1 MEETLYEDEGISISE
16 LIGIVLKHFKLLLI
30 VFGIIVLVCVGYIL
44 MNDPTYTATTTV
56 SVDSIKNLTAWNTA
70 RGDIRNITTELQFLT
85 RDETVRGALGQ
96 LNLASY
102 IRKDGSTYED
112 MLTDKKKFKCL
123 QESIATSEIKDT
135 NSVSISLEHAN
146 PGFAQDFLGALT
158 NEFSASLLAFANTDL
173 TLQREALNRQWE
185 ESTTLLE
192 SSKAALA
199 TFQEE
204 TDILSLEANKSA
216 YQRILSLIQL
226 QLGEVAGIAP
236 ATSLEVALKSLGLQD
251 EQVLLLSSRYSDAYR
266 QYLYDEIA
274 RLLVQSNT
282 SEENIVRNPELEL
295 VLTDLEAQFSE
306 LFLSQGFEE
315 LTALERTRSITS
327 SIEFAILSSLESEY
341 LNKLKTVT
349 NLQLEYSEL
358 RNDVSRET
366 STSVSLT
373 SQIRSLES
381 FLTSE
386 RTAMQEV
393 EPVKLVNED
402 GESNNLLI
410 LAVGVLLG
418 AALALLATLLAEYLS
433 DTIDDE
439 QSLTRILGKEGK
451 LLTTIPP
458 GSKDINTE
466 MEILEHPDSAAGS
479 AYTHLAGIMM
489 YAPNTNVFTL
499 GSLSYGQGTSYTTL
513 NTALSM
519 VKSGKKV
526 LVIGTANEGMNY
538 QRLYAKIT
546 SHVEIASAAHL
557 KTFSLDKPCKP
568 TGEDPELIIT
578 SMDAGPN
585 ELGQILNSPQFVEY
599 LGSVSALFDVV
610 LIDGPTFRSASNL
623 LAVSRATNG
632 LILNIRSFVG
642 SRRMLKALLH
652 TFGLCNLPLSGV
664 ILNNIAGK
672 PSYQE
677 RQAIQVHDKALTS
690 LMSGNGGRRE
700 AKLLTKAASR

>member
-1 MEETLYEDEGISISE
+1 VEY
-16 LIGIVLKHFKLLLI
+16 
-30 VFGIIVLVCVGYIL
+30 
-44 MNDPTYTATTTV
+44 
-56 SVDSIKNLTAWNTA
+56 
-70 RGDIRNITTELQFLT
+70 
-85 RDETVRGALGQ
+85 
-96 LNLASY
+96 
-102 IRKDGSTYED
+102 
-112 MLTDKKKFKCL
+112 
-123 QESIATSEIKDT
+123 
-135 NSVSISLEHAN
+135 
-146 PGFAQDFLGALT
+146 
-158 NEFSASLLAFANTDL
+158 
-173 TLQREALNRQWE
+173 
-185 ESTTLLE
+185 
-192 SSKAALA
+192 
-199 TFQEE
+199 
-204 TDILSLEANKSA
+204 
-216 YQRILSLIQL
+216 
-226 QLGEVAGIAP
+226 
-236 ATSLEVALKSLGLQD
+236 
-251 EQVLLLSSRYSDAYR
+251 
-266 QYLYDEIA
+266 
-274 RLLVQSNT
+274 
-282 SEENIVRNPELEL
+282 
-295 VLTDLEAQFSE
+295 
-306 LFLSQGFEE
+306 
-315 LTALERTRSITS
+315 
-327 SIEFAILSSLESEY
+327 AILSSLESEY

-373 SQIRSLES
+373 SQIRSLDS
-381 FLTSE
+381 FLASE

-466 MEILEHPDSAAGS
+466 MEILEHPDSDAGS
-479 AYTHLAGIMM
+479 AYTHLAGILM

-499 GSLSYGQGTSYTTL
+499 GSLSYGEGTSYTTL

-546 SHVEIASAAHL
+546 SHVEIAAAAHL

-568 TGEDPELIIT
+568 VGDEPELTIASI
-578 SMDAGPN
+578 DAGPK
-585 ELGQILNSPQFVEY
+585 ELGQILNSPQFIEY
-599 LGSVSALFDVV
+599 LGSVSAVFDVV

-642 SRRMLKALLH
+642 SRGMLKALLH

-664 ILNNIAGK
+664 VLNNIAGK

-677 RQAIQVHDKALTS
+677 RQAIKVHDKALTA
-690 LMSGNGGRRE
+690 LMSGNGSGRE
-700 AKLLTKAASR
+700 VKLLTKASSR

>member
-30 VFGIIVLVCVGYIL
+30 VFGIIVLACVGYIL

-56 SVDSIKNLTAWNTA
+56 SVESIKNLTAWNTA

-85 RDETVRGALGQ
+85 RDETVRSALGK

-102 IRKDGSTYED
+102 VRKDGSTYED
-112 MLTDKKKFKCL
+112 LLTDKKKFKGL
-123 QESIATSEIKDT
+123 QEAITTSEIKDT
-135 NSVSISLEHAN
+135 NSVSISLEHSN
-146 PGFAQDFLGALT
+146 PVFAQDFLNALT
-158 NEFSASLLAFANTDL
+158 SEFSSSVEAEARTQLQNAKA
-173 TLQREALNRQWE
+173 TLSAK
-185 ESTTLLE
+185 LE
-192 SSKAALA
+192 SSVHSLSNLKLELKELQNSSNSDYQNTLAIFEEANATEDMTNRTNTYLGLTNPALLELA
-199 TFQEE
+199 QRISEE
-204 TDILSLEANKSA
+204 TTLVAD
-216 YQRILSLIQL
+216 YRIQL
-226 QLGEVAGIAP
+226 QTL
-236 ATSLEVALKSLGLQD
+236 
-251 EQVLLLSSRYSDAYR
+251 DAY
-266 QYLYDEIA
+266 I
-274 RLLVQSNT
+274 S
-282 SEENIVRNPELEL
+282 
-295 VLTDLEAQFSE
+295 
-306 LFLSQGFEE
+306 SQM
-315 LTALERTRSITS
+315 
-327 SIEFAILSSLESEY
+327 Y
-341 LNKLKTVT
+341 
-349 NLQLEYSEL
+349 
-358 RNDVSRET
+358 
-366 STSVSLT
+366 
-373 SQIRSLES
+373 
-381 FLTSE
+381 
-386 RTAMQEV
+386 
-393 EPVKLVNED
+393 PVVVINQTELVNED

-439 QSLTRILGKEGK
+439 QSLTRILGKERK
-451 LLTTIPP
+451 LLTTIPA

-466 MEILEHPDSAAGS
+466 MEILEHPDSEAGS

-489 YAPNTNVFTL
+489 YAPNTNIFTL
-499 GSLSYGQGTSYTTL
+499 GSLSYGEGTSYTTL

-568 TGEDPELIIT
+568 AGEDPELTIASI
-578 SMDAGPN
+578 DASPK

-599 LGSVSALFDVV
+599 LGSVSAVFDVV

-642 SRRMLKALLH
+642 SRKMLKALLH
-652 TFGLCNLPLSGV
+652 TFGLCDLPLSGV
-664 ILNNIAGK
+664 VLNNIAGK

-677 RQAIQVHDKALTS
+677 RQAIKAHDKALTA
-690 LMSGNGGRRE
+690 LMSGNGSGRE
-700 AKLLTKAASR
+700 AKLLTKASSR

>member
-30 VFGIIVLVCVGYIL
+30 VFGIIVLACVGYIL

-56 SVDSIKNLTAWNTA
+56 SVESIKNLTAWNTA

-85 RDETVRGALGQ
+85 RDETVRGALEQ
-96 LNLASY
+96 LNLSSY
-102 IRKDGSTYED
+102 QRKDGSTYED
-112 MLTDKKKFKCL
+112 LLTDKKQFKGL
-123 QESIATSEIKDT
+123 QEAITTSEIKDT
-135 NSVSISLEHAN
+135 NSVSISLEHSN
-146 PGFAQDFLGALT
+146 PVFAQDFLNALT
-158 NEFSASLLAFANTDL
+158 SEFSASLLAFANTDL
-173 TLQREALNRQWE
+173 TLQHDALDRQLE

-192 SSKAALA
+192 SSKTALA
-199 TFQEE
+199 AFQEE

-226 QLGEVAGIAP
+226 QLGEVAEIAP
-236 ATSLEVALKSLGLQD
+236 ETSLEGTLQSLGIQD
-251 EQVLLLSSRYSDAYR
+251 EQTLLLTSRYSDAYR

-295 VLTDLEAQFSE
+295 ALTDLEAQFSE
-306 LFLSQGFEE
+306 LFLSQGLDE

-327 SIEFAILSSLESEY
+327 SVKYTILSSLESEY

-373 SQIRSLES
+373 SQIRSLDS
-381 FLTSE
+381 FIASE

-439 QSLTRILGKEGK
+439 QSLKKILGKEAK
-451 LLTTIPP
+451 ILTTIPP

-489 YAPNTNVFTL
+489 YAPNTNTFTL
-499 GSLSYGQGTSYTTL
+499 GSLSYGEGTSYTTL
-513 NTALSM
+513 NIALSM
-519 VKSGKKV
+519 VKSGKRV

-546 SHVEIASAAHL
+546 SHVEIASSAHL
-557 KTFSLDKPCKP
+557 HSFSLDKPCKP
-568 TGEDPELIIT
+568 AGEGPELDIAVLDEDPK
-578 SMDAGPN
+578 
-585 ELGQILNSPQFVEY
+585 ELGQILNSSQFVEY
-599 LGSVSALFDVV
+599 LGSVSALYDVV

-642 SRRMLKALLH
+642 SRGMLKALLH
-652 TFGLCNLPLSGV
+652 TFELCNLPLAGV

-677 RQAIQVHDKALTS
+677 RQEIKAHDKALTA
-690 LMSGNGGRRE
+690 LMSGNGSGRE
-700 AKLLTKAASR
+700 AKLLTKASSR

>member
-30 VFGIIVLVCVGYIL
+30 VFGIIVLACVGYIL
-44 MNDPTYTATTTV
+44 TNDPTYTATTTV
-56 SVDSIKNLTAWNTA
+56 SVESIKNLTAWDTS

-85 RDETVRGALGQ
+85 RDETVRSALGQ

-102 IRKDGSTYED
+102 QRKDGSTYED
-112 MLTDKKKFKCL
+112 LLTDKKKFKGL
-123 QESIATSEIKDT
+123 QEAITTSEIKDT
-135 NSVSISLEHAN
+135 NSVSISLEHSN
-146 PGFAQDFLGALT
+146 PVFAQDFLNALT
-158 NEFSASLLAFANTDL
+158 SEFSASLLAFANTDL
-173 TLQREALNRQWE
+173 TLQHDALDRQLE

-192 SSKAALA
+192 SSKVALA
-199 TFQEE
+199 AFQEE

-216 YQRILSLIQL
+216 YQQILSLIQL
-226 QLGEVAGIAP
+226 QLAGVAP
-236 ATSLEVALKSLGLQD
+236 ESSLEASLQSLGVQD
-251 EQVLLLSSRYSDAYR
+251 EQTLLLTSRYSDAYR

-282 SEENIVRNPELEL
+282 SEENAVRNPELEL
-295 VLTDLEAQFSE
+295 ALTNLEAQFSE
-306 LFLSQGFEE
+306 LFRSQGFDE
-315 LTALERTRSITS
+315 LEALERTRSITS
-327 SIEFAILSSLESEY
+327 SVEFSILSGLESEY

-373 SQIRSLES
+373 SQIRSLDS
-381 FLTSE
+381 FLASE
-386 RTAMQEV
+386 RTAIQEV

-439 QSLTRILGKEGK
+439 QSLIKILGKEGK
-451 LLTTIPP
+451 LLTTIPL

-479 AYTHLAGIMM
+479 AYTHLAGILM
-489 YAPNTNVFTL
+489 YAPNTNIFTL
-499 GSLSYGQGTSYTTL
+499 GSLSYGEGTSYTTL

-546 SHVEIASAAHL
+546 SHVEIASSANL

-568 TGEDPELIIT
+568 AGENPELSIVAIE
-578 SMDAGPN
+578 AGPK
-585 ELGQILNSPQFVEY
+585 ELGQILNSSQFVEY
-599 LGSVSALFDVV
+599 LGSVSALYDVV

-642 SRRMLKALLH
+642 SRGMLKALLH
-652 TFGLCNLPLSGV
+652 TFELCNLPLAGV

-677 RQAIQVHDKALTS
+677 RQEIKAHDKALTA
-690 LMSGNGGRRE
+690 LMSGNGSGRE
-700 AKLLTKAASR
+700 AKLLTKASSR

>member
-16 LIGIVLKHFKLLLI
+16 LIGIVLKHVKLLLI
-30 VFGIIVLVCVGYIL
+30 VFGIIVLACVGYIL

-56 SVDSIKNLTAWNTA
+56 SVESIKNLTAWNTA

-85 RDETVRGALGQ
+85 RDETVRSALGK

-102 IRKDGSTYED
+102 VRKDGSTYED
-112 MLTDKKKFKCL
+112 LLTDKKKFKGL
-123 QESIATSEIKDT
+123 QEAITTSEIKDT
-135 NSVSISLEHAN
+135 NSVSISLEHSN
-146 PGFAQDFLGALT
+146 PVFAQDFLNALT
-158 NEFSASLLAFANTDL
+158 SEFSSSVEAEARTQLQNAKA
-173 TLQREALNRQWE
+173 TLSAK
-185 ESTTLLE
+185 LE
-192 SSKAALA
+192 SSVHSLSNLKLELKELQNSSNSDYQNTLAIFEEANATEDMTNRTNTYLGLTNPALLELA
-199 TFQEE
+199 QRISEE
-204 TDILSLEANKSA
+204 TTLVAD
-216 YQRILSLIQL
+216 YRIQL
-226 QLGEVAGIAP
+226 QTL
-236 ATSLEVALKSLGLQD
+236 
-251 EQVLLLSSRYSDAYR
+251 DAY
-266 QYLYDEIA
+266 I
-274 RLLVQSNT
+274 S
-282 SEENIVRNPELEL
+282 
-295 VLTDLEAQFSE
+295 
-306 LFLSQGFEE
+306 SQM
-315 LTALERTRSITS
+315 
-327 SIEFAILSSLESEY
+327 Y
-341 LNKLKTVT
+341 
-349 NLQLEYSEL
+349 
-358 RNDVSRET
+358 
-366 STSVSLT
+366 
-373 SQIRSLES
+373 
-381 FLTSE
+381 
-386 RTAMQEV
+386 
-393 EPVKLVNED
+393 PVVVINQTELVNED

-439 QSLTRILGKEGK
+439 QSLTRILGKERK
-451 LLTTIPP
+451 LLTTIPA

-466 MEILEHPDSAAGS
+466 MEILEHPDSEAGS

-489 YAPNTNVFTL
+489 YAPNTNIFTL
-499 GSLSYGQGTSYTTL
+499 GSLSYGEGTSYTTL

-568 TGEDPELIIT
+568 AGEDPELTIASI
-578 SMDAGPN
+578 DASPK

-599 LGSVSALFDVV
+599 LGSVSAVFDVV

-642 SRRMLKALLH
+642 SRKMLKALLH
-652 TFGLCNLPLSGV
+652 TFGLCDLPLSGV
-664 ILNNIAGK
+664 VLNNIAGK

-677 RQAIQVHDKALTS
+677 RQAIKAHDKALTA
-690 LMSGNGGRRE
+690 LMSGNGSGRE
-700 AKLLTKAASR
+700 AKLLTKASSR

>member
-30 VFGIIVLVCVGYIL
+30 VFGIIVLACVGYIL

-56 SVDSIKNLTAWNTA
+56 SVESIKNLTAWNTS
-70 RGDIRNITTELQFLT
+70 RGDIRNITTELQFLK
-85 RDETVRGALGQ
+85 RDETVRSALER

-102 IRKDGSTYED
+102 QRKDGSTYED
-112 MLTDKKKFKCL
+112 LLTDKKKFKGL
-123 QESIATSEIKDT
+123 QEAITTSEIKDT
-135 NSVSISLEHAN
+135 NSLSISLEHSN
-146 PGFAQDFLGALT
+146 PVFAQDFLNALT
-158 NEFSASLLAFANTDL
+158 SEFSASLLAFANTDL
-173 TLQREALNRQWE
+173 TLQHDALDRQLE

-199 TFQEE
+199 AFQEE

-226 QLGEVAGIAP
+226 QLGEVAEIAP
-236 ATSLEVALKSLGLQD
+236 ETSLEGTLQSLGVQD
-251 EQVLLLSSRYSDAYR
+251 KQTLLLTSQYSDAYR

-282 SEENIVRNPELEL
+282 SEETIVRNPELEL
-295 VLTDLEAQFSE
+295 ALTNLETQFSE
-306 LFLSQGFEE
+306 LFHSQGFDE
-315 LTALERTRSITS
+315 LDALEKTRIITS
-327 SIEFAILSSLESEY
+327 SVKYTLLSSLESEY

-349 NLQLEYSEL
+349 DLQLEYSEL
-358 RNDVSRET
+358 RNEVSRET

-373 SQIRSLES
+373 SQIRSLDS
-381 FLTSE
+381 FLASE
-386 RTAMQEV
+386 RTAIQVV

-451 LLTTIPP
+451 LLITIPP

-489 YAPNTNVFTL
+489 YTPNTNVFTL
-499 GSLSYGQGTSYTTL
+499 GSLSYGEGTSYTTL

-546 SHVEIASAAHL
+546 NHVEIASAAHL

-568 TGEDPELIIT
+568 AGEDPELTIA
-578 SMDAGPN
+578 SMDASPK

-599 LGSVSALFDVV
+599 LGSVSAVFDVV

-642 SRRMLKALLH
+642 SRKMLKALLH
-652 TFGLCNLPLSGV
+652 TFGLCDLPLSGV
-664 ILNNIAGK
+664 VLNNIAGK

-677 RQAIQVHDKALTS
+677 RQAIKAHDKALTA
-690 LMSGNGGRRE
+690 LMSGNGSGRE
-700 AKLLTKAASR
+700 VKLLTKASSR

>member
-30 VFGIIVLVCVGYIL
+30 VFGIIVLACVGYIL

-56 SVDSIKNLTAWNTA
+56 SVESIKNLTAWNTA

-85 RDETVRGALGQ
+85 RDETVRSALGK

-102 IRKDGSTYED
+102 VRKDGSTYED
-112 MLTDKKKFKCL
+112 LLTDKKKFKGL
-123 QESIATSEIKDT
+123 QEAITTSEIEDT
-135 NSVSISLEHAN
+135 NSVSISLEHSN
-146 PGFAQDFLGALT
+146 PVFAQEFLEALT
-158 NEFSASLLAFANTDL
+158 KEFTVALITVADT
-173 TLQREALNRQWE
+173 EIMLNREHLVSRLQ
-185 ESTTLLE
+185 ESETLLE
-192 SSKAALA
+192 IAKADLQ
-199 TFQEE
+199 TFQQDTE
-204 TDILSLEANKSA
+204 ILELEANRA
-216 YQRILSLIQL
+216 NYQKILSIIQL
-226 QLGEVAGIAP
+226 QISNNQASVVSMDELQFPNEQITDIA
-236 ATSLEVALKSLGLQD
+236 TQ
-251 EQVLLLSSRYSDAYR
+251 YSDAYTT
-266 QYLYDEIA
+266 YLFDVISN
-274 RLLVQSNT
+274 LLVRT
-282 SEENIVRNPELEL
+282 SDAEENKLRSPALELEL
-295 VLTDLEAQFSE
+295 TNLETRLQEAFLAQGSDD
-306 LFLSQGFEE
+306 
-315 LTALERTRSITS
+315 LTAREKTRTIIS
-327 SIEFAILSSLESEY
+327 SIKYSILKSQEAIYLE
-341 LNKLKTVT
+341 KLKTLSD
-349 NLQLEYSEL
+349 LQLEYSEL

-373 SQIRSLES
+373 SQVRSLDS
-381 FLTSE
+381 FLSSE

-418 AALALLATLLAEYLS
+418 AALALLSTLLAEYLS

-439 QSLTRILGKEGK
+439 QSLKKILGKEAK
-451 LLTTIPP
+451 ILTTIPP

-489 YAPNTNVFTL
+489 YAPNTNTFTL
-499 GSLSYGQGTSYTTL
+499 GSLSYGEGTSYTTL
-513 NTALSM
+513 NIALSM
-519 VKSGKKV
+519 VKSGKRV

-546 SHVEIASAAHL
+546 SHVEIASSAHL
-557 KTFSLDKPCKP
+557 HSFSLDKPCKP
-568 TGEDPELIIT
+568 AGEGPELDIAVL
-578 SMDAGPN
+578 DENPK
-585 ELGQILNSPQFVEY
+585 ELGQILNSSQFVEY
-599 LGSVSALFDVV
+599 LGSVSALYDVV

-642 SRRMLKALLH
+642 SRGMLKALLH
-652 TFGLCNLPLSGV
+652 TFELCNLPLAGV

-677 RQAIQVHDKALTS
+677 RQEIKAHDKALTA
-690 LMSGNGGRRE
+690 LMSGNGSGRE
-700 AKLLTKAASR
+700 AKLLTKASSR

>member
-16 LIGIVLKHFKLLLI
+16 LIGIVLKHVKLLLI

-56 SVDSIKNLTAWNTA
+56 SVESIKNLTAWNTA

-85 RDETVRGALGQ
+85 RDETVRSALGK

-102 IRKDGSTYED
+102 VRKDGSTYED
-112 MLTDKKKFKCL
+112 LLTDKKKFKGL
-123 QESIATSEIKDT
+123 QEAITTSEIKDT
-135 NSVSISLEHAN
+135 NSVSISLEHSN
-146 PGFAQDFLGALT
+146 PVFAQDFLNALT
-158 NEFSASLLAFANTDL
+158 SEFSSSVEAEARTQLQNAKA
-173 TLQREALNRQWE
+173 TLSAK
-185 ESTTLLE
+185 LE
-192 SSKAALA
+192 SSVHSLSNLKLELKELQNSSNSDYQNTLAIFEEANATEDMTNRTNTYLGLTNPALLELA
-199 TFQEE
+199 QRISEE
-204 TDILSLEANKSA
+204 TTLVAD
-216 YQRILSLIQL
+216 YRIQL
-226 QLGEVAGIAP
+226 QTL
-236 ATSLEVALKSLGLQD
+236 
-251 EQVLLLSSRYSDAYR
+251 DAY
-266 QYLYDEIA
+266 I
-274 RLLVQSNT
+274 S
-282 SEENIVRNPELEL
+282 
-295 VLTDLEAQFSE
+295 
-306 LFLSQGFEE
+306 SQM
-315 LTALERTRSITS
+315 
-327 SIEFAILSSLESEY
+327 Y
-341 LNKLKTVT
+341 
-349 NLQLEYSEL
+349 
-358 RNDVSRET
+358 
-366 STSVSLT
+366 
-373 SQIRSLES
+373 
-381 FLTSE
+381 
-386 RTAMQEV
+386 
-393 EPVKLVNED
+393 PVVVINQTELVNED

-439 QSLTRILGKEGK
+439 QSLTRILGKERK
-451 LLTTIPP
+451 LLTTIPA

-466 MEILEHPDSAAGS
+466 MEILEHPDSEAGS

-489 YAPNTNVFTL
+489 YAPNTNIFTL
-499 GSLSYGQGTSYTTL
+499 GSLSYGEGTSYTTL

-568 TGEDPELIIT
+568 AGEDPELTIASI
-578 SMDAGPN
+578 DASPK

-599 LGSVSALFDVV
+599 LGSVSAVFDVV

-642 SRRMLKALLH
+642 SRKMLKALLH
-652 TFGLCNLPLSGV
+652 TFGLCDLPLSGV
-664 ILNNIAGK
+664 VLNNIAGK

-677 RQAIQVHDKALTS
+677 RQAIKAHDKALTA
-690 LMSGNGGRRE
+690 LMSGNGSGRE
-700 AKLLTKAASR
+700 AKLLTKASSR

>member
-30 VFGIIVLVCVGYIL
+30 VFGIIVLACVGYIL

-56 SVDSIKNLTAWNTA
+56 SVESIKNLTAWNTA

-85 RDETVRGALGQ
+85 RDETVRSALGK

-102 IRKDGSTYED
+102 VRKDGSTYED
-112 MLTDKKKFKCL
+112 LLTDKKKFKGL
-123 QESIATSEIKDT
+123 QEAITTSEIKDT
-135 NSVSISLEHAN
+135 NSVSISLEHSN
-146 PGFAQDFLGALT
+146 PVFAQDFLNALT
-158 NEFSASLLAFANTDL
+158 SEFSSSVEAEARTQLQNAKA
-173 TLQREALNRQWE
+173 TLSAK
-185 ESTTLLE
+185 LE
-192 SSKAALA
+192 SSVHSLSNLKLELKELQNSSNSDYQNTLAIFEEANATEDMTNRTNTYLGLTNPALLELA
-199 TFQEE
+199 QRISEE
-204 TDILSLEANKSA
+204 TTLVAD
-216 YQRILSLIQL
+216 YRIQL
-226 QLGEVAGIAP
+226 QTL
-236 ATSLEVALKSLGLQD
+236 
-251 EQVLLLSSRYSDAYR
+251 DAY
-266 QYLYDEIA
+266 I
-274 RLLVQSNT
+274 S
-282 SEENIVRNPELEL
+282 
-295 VLTDLEAQFSE
+295 
-306 LFLSQGFEE
+306 SQM
-315 LTALERTRSITS
+315 
-327 SIEFAILSSLESEY
+327 Y
-341 LNKLKTVT
+341 
-349 NLQLEYSEL
+349 
-358 RNDVSRET
+358 
-366 STSVSLT
+366 
-373 SQIRSLES
+373 
-381 FLTSE
+381 
-386 RTAMQEV
+386 
-393 EPVKLVNED
+393 PVVVINQTELVNED

-418 AALALLATLLAEYLS
+418 AALALLSTLLAEYLS

-466 MEILEHPDSAAGS
+466 MEILEHPDSDAGS
-479 AYTHLAGIMM
+479 AYTHLAGILM

-499 GSLSYGQGTSYTTL
+499 GSLSYGEGTSYTTL

-568 TGEDPELIIT
+568 AGEDPELTIASI
-578 SMDAGPN
+578 DASPK

-599 LGSVSALFDVV
+599 LGSVSAVFDVV

-642 SRRMLKALLH
+642 SRKMLKALLH
-652 TFGLCNLPLSGV
+652 TFGLCDLPLSGV
-664 ILNNIAGK
+664 VLNNIAGK

-677 RQAIQVHDKALTS
+677 RQAIKAHDKALTA
-690 LMSGNGGRRE
+690 LMSGNGSGRE
-700 AKLLTKAASR
+700 VKLLTKASSR